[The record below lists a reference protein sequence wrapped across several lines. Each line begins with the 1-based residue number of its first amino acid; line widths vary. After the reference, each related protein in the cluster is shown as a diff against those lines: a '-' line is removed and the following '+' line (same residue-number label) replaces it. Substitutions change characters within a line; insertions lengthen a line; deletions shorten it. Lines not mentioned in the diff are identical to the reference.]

1 MRRISILPVLVTC
14 LVVIGE
20 SSTSVVAFTQMSCT
34 TTQLYSSSS
43 TEEQL
48 DRPINIEEN
57 TPRDIE
63 SFENWAYN
71 YGIQRDPGKSAFVF
85 VMSNEANEVSK

>member
-1 MRRISILPVLVTC
+1 
-14 LVVIGE
+14 
-20 SSTSVVAFTQMSCT
+20 VVAFTQSRT
-34 TTQLYSSSS
+34 IKQSTQLYS
-43 TEEQL
+43 TEQQL

-85 VMSNEANEVSK
+85 VFVK

>member
-1 MRRISILPVLVTC
+1 MRRISILPALVTC
-14 LVVIGE
+14 LVVGE
-20 SSTSVVAFTQMSCT
+20 STPVAAFTQPICVT
-34 TTQLYSSSS
+34 PTTQLYSSSS
-43 TEEQL
+43 TEQQL
-48 DRPINIEEN
+48 DRPINIDEN

-85 VMSNEANEVSK
+85 VLSIVK